1 MSKPELLE
9 KAPMNVVEVKAA
21 LERIKAKEP
30 ELNFRAQKTDEYAQD
45 FAKIS
50 LKDATELMDKLKGL
64 DVPRVR
70 EQHLHKLI
78 DIMPISE
85 KHVKIILSA
94 YNVTPTAE
102 SCKKIV
108 DTIAEYAPKRH

>member
-1 MSKPELLE
+1 MSKPEMLE
-9 KAPMNVVEVKAA
+9 KTPMNVVEVKHV
-21 LERIKAKEP
+21 LEKIKEKEP

-50 LKDATELMDKLKGL
+50 LKDAHELLEKLKGL
-64 DVPRVR
+64 DIPRIK

-78 DIMPISE
+78 DIMPTSE
-85 KHVKIILSA
+85 KHVKLILNS

-102 SCKKIV
+102 SCKKLA